1 MLDNFRKEV
10 AELNRKVSESGSKL
24 SKIQGQLDA
33 IENAVINYP
42 GGDLKLLEEVR
53 NLQLARNECSLIMWG
68 DRIKSSR
75 EFEVEPS
82 LSERFNMLE
91 YKLYENR
98 SGVSNTHRRNKEIVE
113 KEWISLNQKIE
124 NIETKIAL
132 LKENLKKAGLPFISE

>member
-1 MLDNFRKEV
+1 
-10 AELNRKVSESGSKL
+10 
-24 SKIQGQLDA
+24 
-33 IENAVINYP
+33 
-42 GGDLKLLEEVR
+42 
-53 NLQLARNECSLIMWG
+53 MWG

-124 NIETKIAL
+124 NIDTKIAL